1 MPLSEACADPV
12 AVATAAEELPD
23 SDSLQRDW
31 HRAMLIVALTII
43 ALSFVLMV
51 RDDQRVAF
59 VGFAAAALPESCG
72 MRIFFQRDC
81 PACGLTRSFIYLAH
95 GDVSSSIG
103 VHRFGWLLAA
113 AVLLQLPYRWLALRN
128 PALSLS
134 SRTAIWIAGL
144 FVALFL
150 ANWIYEQLAGIS
162 YRT

>member
-1 MPLSEACADPV
+1 MPLSQACAEPV
-12 AVATAAEELPD
+12 AVAAADEMPGGDHLR
-23 SDSLQRDW
+23 RDW
-31 HRAMLIVALTII
+31 HRAMLVVAVTII
-43 ALSFVLMV
+43 AFSFVLMV

-59 VGFAAAALPESCG
+59 TGFAAAALPESCG

-95 GDVSSSIG
+95 GDVPGSIG

-134 SRTAIWIAGL
+134 SRAAIWIAGL

>member
-1 MPLSEACADPV
+1 MPLSQACAEPV
-12 AVATAAEELPD
+12 AVAAVDEMPGCD
-23 SDSLQRDW
+23 HQQRDW
-31 HRAMLIVALTII
+31 HRAMLVVALTII
-43 ALSFVLMV
+43 AFSFVLMV

-59 VGFAAAALPESCG
+59 TGFAAAALPESCG
-72 MRIFFQRDC
+72 MRIFFARDC

-95 GDVSSSIG
+95 GEVSNSIG

-128 PALSLS
+128 PAWTLSH
-134 SRTAIWIAGL
+134 RTALWIAGL

>member
-1 MPLSEACADPV
+1 MPLSEACAEPI
-12 AVATAAEELPD
+12 AVAAAAEEQPG
-23 SDSLQRDW
+23 SDGLQRDW
-31 HRAMLIVALTII
+31 HRAMLVVALTII

-95 GDVSSSIG
+95 GDVSNSFS

-113 AVLLQLPYRWLALRN
+113 GVLLQLPYRWLALRN

-134 SRTAIWIAGL
+134 HRAAIWIAGL